1 MYRCAI
7 RNIHTGAISFYV
19 GTIREIRAMLDY
31 NLGTFAVEPDP
42 YNPDLS

>member
-7 RNIHTGAISFYV
+7 RNIVTGTVGFYV
-19 GTIREIRAMLDY
+19 GTIREIRALLEY
-31 NLGTFAVEPDP
+31 HQGRLVVEPDP